1 MITISCPFFWQT
13 SGGTRRIIDT
23 SLRMRPY
30 FIPERSRTKSENSV
44 ELDAHATTMDYGAL
58 IANGTPAANNVCID
72 GMNSNSNSMMDTCD
86 AYSNS
91 ECVSASS
98 SCGFLLVPT
107 NNSSSFAAANSGQA
121 MPHMPPALNSNQYF
135 RPIKC
140 AAVTQMKKSKSLESV
155 RVENI
160 NGSQPSHEMEFVSTR
175 FAAKFKLN

>member
-1 MITISCPFFWQT
+1 
-13 SGGTRRIIDT
+13 
-23 SLRMRPY
+23 MRPY

-44 ELDAHATTMDYGAL
+44 DLDGHITTMDFGGPST
-58 IANGTPAANNVCID
+58 NGTATVCID
-72 GMNSNSNSMMDTCD
+72 AMNSNSNSMMDTCD
-86 AYSNS
+86 AYSTS

-98 SCGFLLVPT
+98 SCGFLPAPT
-107 NNSSSFAAANSGQA
+107 HNHSTASVGASSSGSSSSSFVTVNGGTIQ
-121 MPHMPPALNSNQYF
+121 PPPTLNTNQYF